1 MSNIVYVLSNEAM
14 PNLVKIGIATDIN
27 ERMRQ
32 LYSTGVPLPFNCE
45 YAGIVENAS
54 EVEKAL
60 HFAFGHNRLHDRR
73 EFFEIEPSQAIVLLK
88 LLCKDEVTPNTINQD
103 VSAEETKA
111 VEARQKIRSAF
122 NFSMVDIPL
131 GSELHFID
139 EPEII
144 AKVVSNTKIEFNGET
159 TSLSASAGKLLQSL
173 KGWWADQEPKAQC
186 PKYWVYMGE
195 TLSERRNRME
205 NED

>member
-1 MSNIVYVLSNEAM
+1 MSNIVYFLSNEEM
-14 PNLVKIGIATDIN
+14 PNSVKIGIATDIN

-32 LYSTGVPLPFNCE
+32 LYSTGVPLPFTCE
-45 YAGIVENAS
+45 YAGIVENAA

-88 LLCKDEVTPNTINQD
+88 LLCKGEVTPNTIKQD

-131 GSELHFID
+131 GGELHFID

-173 KGWWADQEPKAQC
+173 KGWWADQEPKAQG

>member
-1 MSNIVYVLSNEAM
+1 MSSIVYVLSNEAM
-14 PNLVKIGIATDIN
+14 PNLIKIGIASDIN

-32 LYSTGVPLPFNCE
+32 LYSTGVPLPFTCE
-45 YAGIVENAS
+45 YAGIVENAA

-88 LLCKDEVTPNTINQD
+88 LLCSEEVTPGVIKQD
-103 VSAEETKA
+103 ITSEEIKA
-111 VEARQKIRSAF
+111 VEARQKVRSAF
-122 NFSMVDIPL
+122 NFSMVDIPI
-131 GSELHFID
+131 GAEIHFID
-139 EPEII
+139 QPEIK
-144 AKVVSNTKIEFNGET
+144 ARVVSNSRIEFEGAV
-159 TSLSASAGKLLQSL
+159 TSLSASAGILLQKL
-173 KGWWADQEPKAQC
+173 KGWWADQEPRAQG
-186 PKYWVYMGE
+186 PKYWIYDGE

>member
-1 MSNIVYVLSNEAM
+1 M
-14 PNLVKIGIATDIN
+14 
-27 ERMRQ
+27 
-32 LYSTGVPLPFNCE
+32 
-45 YAGIVENAS
+45 
-54 EVEKAL
+54 
-60 HFAFGHNRLHDRR
+60 
-73 EFFEIEPSQAIVLLK
+73 LLK
-88 LLCKDEVTPNTINQD
+88 LLCKDEVTPNTIKQD

-173 KGWWADQEPKAQC
+173 KGWWADQEP
-186 PKYWVYMGE
+186 
-195 TLSERRNRME
+195 
-205 NED
+205 

>member
-45 YAGIVENAS
+45 YAGIVENAA

-60 HFAFGHNRLHDRR
+60 HFAFGQNRLHDRR

-88 LLCKDEVTPNTINQD
+88 LLCKDEVTPNTIRQE
-103 VSAEETKA
+103 VSVEEIRA
-111 VEARQKIRSAF
+111 VEARQKVRSAF
-122 NFSMVDIPL
+122 NFSMVDIPV

-159 TSLSASAGKLLQSL
+159 TSLSASAGKLLQNL
-173 KGWWADQEPKAQC
+173 KGWWADQEPKAQG
-186 PKYWVYMGE
+186 PRYWVYMGE

-205 NED
+205 NEE